1 MRVIA
6 DIFGYTSTHMPKY
19 NSISISGYHMQEAG
33 ADAKLELGFT
43 IADGIE
49 YVRTA
54 DKAGLKVDD
63 IAPRLSFF
71 FAIGTNYYVE
81 IAKLRAARKLWAELM
96 KKNFDPKNPKSLLL
110 RTHCQTSGYSLT
122 EQVRNC

>member
-43 IADGIE
+43 IADGLE

-54 DKAGLKVDD
+54 EKAGLEVDD

-71 FAIGTNYYVE
+71 FAIGTNFYVE
-81 IAKLRAARKLWAELM
+81 VAKVRLSEERSDELATPFLVTKTARV
-96 KKNFDPKNPKSLLL
+96 
-110 RTHCQTSGYSLT
+110 RTFIQDAPPS
-122 EQVRNC
+122 